1 MKFSVAAFA
10 SLLSVVSAAAVPSN
24 NTALPAAF
32 TLVADGGRTALTDGQ
47 YVYVGGDATDGK
59 EILILRSAANGMVSF
74 TSKDGVPTAFQNLYI
89 VEKDVTPV
97 SLTIP
102 HSGAIPENG
111 NMNGFGQ
118 NAQGYFTNNGRPW
131 FSVDVG
137 DAPSKQVYWYGG
149 HNAEYYGLNLW
160 VKECKGC

>member
-1 MKFSVAAFA
+1 MKLSAAAFV

-24 NTALPAAF
+24 ATLPVAF

-74 TSKDGVPTAFQNLYI
+74 TSKNGVPTAFQNLYI
-89 VEKDVTPV
+89 VEKEVTPV

-102 HSGAIPENG
+102 HSGAVPENA
-111 NMNGFGQ
+111 NMNGFGV

-149 HNAEYYGLNLW
+149 HNTEYYGLDLW
-160 VKECKGC
+160 VKECKGS